1 MLYLVPLQSKYNEKY
16 KSKGKYTTTKRLF
29 SFALGHHH
37 PSNRTIFIGQFFL
50 YNVDYRVGSNPDCGF
65 EVHNF

>member
-37 PSNRTIFIGQFFL
+37 PSNRTIFIGQFLFL
-50 YNVDYRVGSNPDCGF
+50 QCGML
-65 EVHNF
+65 VLVNLNL

>member
-1 MLYLVPLQSKYNEKY
+1 MFYLVPLQSKYNEKY

-37 PSNRTIFIGQFFL
+37 PSNKTIFIGQFFFL
-50 YNVDYRVGSNPDCGF
+50 QCGL
-65 EVHNF
+65 